1 MVLRPLAIALLLV
14 APQDKIRVLIVDGQN
29 NHNYKAMTPFMKD
42 QLEKSGLFA
51 VDVSTSPPASARPGK
66 NETPERKEA
75 REKANAGL
83 KAQWDA
89 WRPKFKD
96 YKVVISNYNGEP
108 WPTEV
113 NDAFTQFV
121 QDGGGFHAIHAANNE
136 FGRWKEYNQMIGLG
150 WRDNKFGFRVIY
162 NDKDELVRIAP
173 GQDKGAGHGAQH
185 EFKVK
190 VRDPE
195 HPITKGL
202 PPEWMHATDE
212 LYHGQR
218 GPAENMRILAS
229 AFDDKSKGGTG
240 VQEPMLWII
249 PFGKGQCVT
258 NVMGHE
264 NGKSLQCVGF
274 LTVFLRSTEWLATGK
289 VTIPV
294 PANFPTADKVS
305 SVTAK

>member
-1 MVLRPLAIALLLV
+1 MMSLALALLLAA
-14 APQDKIRVLIVDGQN
+14 APQDRIKVLIVDGQN
-29 NHNYKAMTPFMKD
+29 NHNYKAMTPFMKE

-51 VDVSTSPPASARPGK
+51 VDVSTSPPAAARPGK
-66 NETPERKEA
+66 NETPEQKEA

-108 WPTEV
+108 WPQEV
-113 NDAFTQFV
+113 NDAFV
-121 QDGGGFHAIHAANNE
+121 QYVRDGGGFQAIHAANNA
-136 FGRWKEYNQMIGLG
+136 FSGWKEYNQMIGLG
-150 WRDNKFGFRVIY
+150 WRDAKFGARVIF
-162 NDKDELVRIAP
+162 NEKDELVRIAA
-173 GQDKGAGHGAQH
+173 GEDKGAGHGQQH

-190 VRDPE
+190 IRDQE

-202 PPEWMHATDE
+202 PAEWMHASDE

-240 VQEPMLWII
+240 VQEPMLWVI

-274 LTVFLRSTEWLATGK
+274 LTIFLRTTEWLATGK
-289 VTIPV
+289 VGVAV
-294 PANFPTADKVS
+294 PPNFPTADKVS
-305 SVTAK
+305 SIAK